1 MFTGLI
7 EEVGRL
13 RAITVSASGAELII
27 EANAVLA
34 GTKVGDSI
42 ACNGCCLTVTGLPGG
57 AFAAHAGTETLART
71 TVGTWR
77 PGKAVNLER
86 ALLATGRLGGHFV
99 QGHVDGV
106 GRVLAATPE
115 GETVRWRF
123 SLPPELAPFVV
134 EKGSIAV
141 DGISLTVTACDGPTF
156 EVAIIPH
163 TQAHTTLGTLGL
175 GEDVNLETDVLAKYV
190 YRILGTMVPGREGI
204 SEEFLRKH
212 GFA

>member
-7 EEVGRL
+7 EEVGRV
-13 RAITVSASGAELII
+13 RAITVASSGAEVVI
-27 EANAVLA
+27 EAREVLA
-34 GTKVGDSI
+34 GTQVGDSI
-42 ACNGCCLTVTGLPGG
+42 ACNGCCLTVTGLPAG
-57 AFAAHAGTETLART
+57 AFTAHAGTETLART
-71 TVGTWR
+71 TVPNWR

-86 ALLATGRLGGHFV
+86 ALLPTSRLGGHFV

-106 GRVLAATPE
+106 GRVLAIRPE

-123 SLPPELAPFVV
+123 SLPPELAAFVV

-141 DGISLTVTACDGPTF
+141 DGISLTVTACDGQSF

-163 TQAHTTLGTLGL
+163 TQAHTTLQTLAL
-175 GEDVNLETDVLAKYV
+175 GDEVNLETDVLAKYV
-190 YRILGTMVPGREGI
+190 HRILETMAPAREGI
-204 SEEFLRKH
+204 SEQFLRKH